1 MFQMTME
8 EKLTIIRMASRTVC
22 NALHG
27 SAHNGTTCPSLNEL
41 FDLVF
46 IFNNEDLNLVDQELR
61 DFCLV
66 CHQIEDIESHYIQNG
81 LCRICYAAKLII
93 TILNL

>member
-1 MFQMTME
+1 ME

-22 NALHG
+22 NSLHRG
-27 SAHNGTTCPSLNEL
+27 AHNGTTCPSLNEL

-46 IFNNEDLNLVDQELR
+46 IFNNEDLNLVDQELS

-66 CHQIEDIESHYIQNG
+66 CHQIEIIESHYIQNG